1 MHLSV
6 TLVLLGWLYWRR
18 PAQYRAARTSLV
30 YVNALGLVVF
40 WLVPVAPPRLLA
52 GFVDSGL
59 VTRVAE
65 SAAHISPDLYA
76 AMPSLHVAWAT
87 WVLVQVWYATAQ
99 QAIRGLAVAHL
110 VLTVAVVLA
119 TANHF
124 VLDVVAGVAVTAVA
138 TVLTRPRR
146 TGAADRLAG
155 RPADRLT
162 GRPAQAE
169 ARSRPRSRARRS
181 SRMTSS
187 SAIERRS
194 RTCSHGVFPPA
205 GLPLPLRGAPEAVMA
220 ASRRS
225 AASPSAA
232 AGRRQVEQSQTA
244 GRSVASAE
252 KGTSV
257 TWPASQE

>member
-1 MHLSV
+1 MTSTATRAGDVAGPTAEATVRRPALLGEIAVVLLLVTVYDRIRDVAATRSDLAFADAARLMRVERLLHLDVERPLNLWLAAHWDLEWLASWYYQLMHLSV

-138 TVLTRPRR
+138 TVLTRPGR
-146 TGAADRLAG
+146 TGAGDRLAAG
-155 RPADRLT
+155 
-162 GRPAQAE
+162 
-169 ARSRPRSRARRS
+169 
-181 SRMTSS
+181 
-187 SAIERRS
+187 
-194 RTCSHGVFPPA
+194 PA
-205 GLPLPLRGAPEAVMA
+205 GGLTR
-220 ASRRS
+220 
-225 AASPSAA
+225 
-232 AGRRQVEQSQTA
+232 
-244 GRSVASAE
+244 
-252 KGTSV
+252 
-257 TWPASQE
+257 